1 MNLFVLDIE
10 THQDK
15 NQAILRLRD
24 QQGQHLFAQQVKIES
39 DHAFEW
45 VGLFNTREHVERY
58 ANQLLPDKQQTLSE
72 KELIAQL
79 GVFLGRTVLGEEIFQ
94 RLYSGIPQR
103 TLLIRLP
110 ATEDDRLAAAFA
122 RIPWEIARPDVTQE
136 PLLKRNV
143 AIRAITGS
151 DYPEDREIA
160 LALEPNEILR
170 VLLVFAETEKSNP
183 LAARLEREQLLAL
196 FYEQI
201 LPKRL
206 VQIDT
211 ICYGVTRASIA
222 EQVRKVQGYHI
233 VHWSGHGNH
242 DSLLLQGEEDN
253 QISGAALVELFQ
265 EAGGFVPNL
274 VFLSACH
281 SGAFLSADQDLTG
294 FGNLSGLNR
303 GADQDLSGINRGA
316 DQDLTTSLFINGKS
330 KKKARLTHSLALTN
344 YYNRGNLVPY
354 GCGWQN
360 GGVMLGNCRGG
371 LMRWWLMFESELAE
385 FENFQNFAAQ
395 KPSFFEPTKNL

>member
-10 THQDK
+10 THPTE

-24 QQGQHLFAQQVKIES
+24 QQGQHLFAQQVKITS

-110 ATEDDRLAAAFA
+110 ATKDDQLAAAFA
-122 RIPWEIARPDVTQE
+122 RIPWEIARPDVMQE
-136 PLLKRNV
+136 PLLARNV

-151 DYPEDREIA
+151 DSPEDREMA
-160 LALEPNEILR
+160 LALEPNEVLR
-170 VLLVFAETEKSNP
+170 VLLVFAETEESNP

-211 ICYGVTRASIA
+211 ICYGVA
-222 EQVRKVQGYHI
+222 QVRKAKGYHI

-253 QISGAALVELFQ
+253 QISGAGLVELFQ
-265 EAGGFVPNL
+265 QAGGFVPKL

-281 SGAFLSADQDLTG
+281 SGAFLSVAQ
-294 FGNLSGLNR
+294 
-303 GADQDLSGINRGA
+303 
-316 DQDLTTSLFINGKS
+316 
-330 KKKARLTHSLALTN
+330 
-344 YYNRGNLVPY
+344 
-354 GCGWQN
+354 
-360 GGVMLGNCRGG
+360 
-371 LMRWWLMFESELAE
+371 ESEIANSTDSTGRKDLPASIA
-385 FENFQNFAAQ
+385 NKQGYTSTAS
-395 KPSFFEPTKNL
+395 PY